1 MTGWPCPASLASPW
15 TAVHW
20 LSTSLSCRPDR
31 RRRVRVAIG
40 FDQFCTTAL
49 LCSASHRIA
58 RPQMKCMRWSGTVV
72 RLKVNVSLLVRY
84 CTNEGE
90 VSVSWSGTVV
100 GLVVNYVGQ
109 VLLLV

>member
-1 MTGWPCPASLASPW
+1 
-15 TAVHW
+15 
-20 LSTSLSCRPDR
+20 
-31 RRRVRVAIG
+31 
-40 FDQFCTTAL
+40 
-49 LCSASHRIA
+49 
-58 RPQMKCMRWSGTVV
+58 MRWSGTVV